1 MRIQRK
7 KYAPKD
13 ACKELLLKPKFLSA
27 RSNLCTRKIKMQAM
41 EDVIDAIKNND
52 MFYQMIETCVNN
64 YKKIEIKYI
73 KLNSSLITSQTLAA
87 TEFPYSLDKEIEVQS
102 NS

>member
-1 MRIQRK
+1 
-7 KYAPKD
+7 
-13 ACKELLLKPKFLSA
+13 
-27 RSNLCTRKIKMQAM
+27 M
-41 EDVIDAIKNND
+41 EDVIDAIKNYD

-73 KLNSSLITSQTLAA
+73 KLNSSLITSQ
-87 TEFPYSLDKEIEVQS
+87 PSSLDKEIEVQS

>member
-1 MRIQRK
+1 MHDLI
-7 KYAPKD
+7 YA
-13 ACKELLLKPKFLSA
+13 L
-27 RSNLCTRKIKMQAM
+27 
-41 EDVIDAIKNND
+41 V
-52 MFYQMIETCVNN
+52 ETCVNN

-87 TEFPYSLDKEIEVQS
+87 TEFPSSLDKEIEVQS

>member
-1 MRIQRK
+1 
-7 KYAPKD
+7 
-13 ACKELLLKPKFLSA
+13 
-27 RSNLCTRKIKMQAM
+27 
-41 EDVIDAIKNND
+41 

-73 KLNSSLITSQTLAA
+73 KLNPSIITSQTLAA
-87 TEFPYSLDKEIEVQS
+87 TEFPSSLDKEIEVQS